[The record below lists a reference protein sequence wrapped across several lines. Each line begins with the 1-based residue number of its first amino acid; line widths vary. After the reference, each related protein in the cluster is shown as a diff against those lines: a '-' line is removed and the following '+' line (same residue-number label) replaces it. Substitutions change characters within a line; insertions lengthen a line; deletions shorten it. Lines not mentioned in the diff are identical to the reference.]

1 MGGMDWDGRAG
12 RERRRGQELARRGV
26 SVAGR
31 GSERLL
37 AATAHGAIAFGFVG
51 IGFILSLV
59 ITGVIWLVSKK
70 SSYVRDQSDRAGR
83 YQIFIVLAN
92 ILLIALWIIGFVL
105 LIYLTNWQGWGNGGW
120 QGWRQLD
127 WRWLLIVIDGLTLL
141 VTLPLIVAWFFG
153 TIIYGV
159 YAAIRAL
166 RGDDFHYPPPPW
178 KWRRGRRGERLRWVD

>member
-1 MGGMDWDGRAG
+1 MIERDGSAQ
-12 RERRRGQELARRGV
+12 RERRRGQELARRSV
-26 SVAGR
+26 KVAGQ
-31 GSERLL
+31 GSERIL
-37 AATAHGAIAFGFVG
+37 AAVAHGAIAFGFVG
-51 IGFILSLV
+51 IGFLLSLV

-70 SSYVRDQSDRAGR
+70 STYVREQSDRAGR
-83 YQIFIVLAN
+83 YQIFVVLVN
-92 ILLIALWIIGFVL
+92 ILLIALWISGLAL

-127 WRWLLIVIDGLTLL
+127 WRWLLIVLDGLTLL

-153 TIIYGV
+153 TIGYGV

-178 KWRRGRRGERLRWVD
+178 KWRRKGRGQRLRGVD